1 MKNFTRRRGTAVAA
15 AALSLALV
23 APLTQP
29 VAGAEDADKA
39 EGAVTAISAT
49 QQAVNAATQKV
60 TPGTVVTFADVRLAK
75 LAAGTEVTVTFKSK
89 EGEAVT
95 TATVKDVNGTKVLK
109 FKVPASAVSGN
120 AVVKVGDDK
129 IEIPLEVEDA
139 PAATTTTTTATT
151 STAPSSTTSAAETTT
166 SAAETTTSEV
176 TPPASSDPASTTSTP
191 NGSSII
197 TDNQKCRNAV
207 LGWGIPLAVLVPVG
221 LLANAAVPGLRA
233 LGQAAGDVI
242 REANAQFQNQIGVMN
257 PELAALQADFND
269 QLRQFNTDISQL
281 AFGAAFLGLGIGA
294 LAHLGTACSP
304 AATVIPTK
312 PVTETKK
319 TEITLPQSSGSSIG
333 GKKTS
338 TVTTTSTTTSAASSS
353 EPSKA
358 V

>member
-29 VAGAEDADKA
+29 VAGAEDAANA

-49 QQAVNAATQKV
+49 QQADAATNLKV
-60 TPGTVVTFADVRLAK
+60 APGTVVTFADVK
-75 LAAGTEVTVTFKSK
+75 LAELEAGTQVTVTFKAK
-89 EGEAVT
+89 EGEAET
-95 TATVKDVNGTKVLK
+95 TATVMDVNGTKVLK
-109 FKVPASAVSGN
+109 FKVPANAVSGN
-120 AVVKVGDDK
+120 AVVKVGENK

-139 PAATTTTTTATT
+139 PAATTTTTATT
-151 STAPSSTTSAAETTT
+151 SATMSSTTSVAE
-166 SAAETTTSEV
+166 STTSEV

-197 TDNQKCRNAV
+197 TDSQKCRNAV

-233 LGQAAGDVI
+233 LSQAAGDVI